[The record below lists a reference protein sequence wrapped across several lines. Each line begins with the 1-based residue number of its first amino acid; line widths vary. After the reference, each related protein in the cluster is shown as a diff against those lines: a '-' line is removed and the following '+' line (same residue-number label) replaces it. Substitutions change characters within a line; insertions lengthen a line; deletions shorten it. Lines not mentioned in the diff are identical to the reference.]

1 MSKFELDLYG
11 GVRESVAERIAAFYG
26 RHPDGRIITGLVAR
40 TEAEVTFRAQVYR
53 SSADG
58 RPAATGWAF
67 GHLVAGVGGGGGG
80 ANDDVSWLENAETC
94 AVGRA
99 LAHLGFADP
108 ARRVEARWGE
118 SRGVGPR
125 QAGPEQGE
133 LQRSDSHQGEPRPP
147 SSEAMSVLPQS
158 SQATSIQLSAQAA
171 LQDADRHA
179 IAVADVHRLLVEAQ
193 RVGMRPA
200 RAAAVR
206 ERLSVRYDEEEI
218 AHVEAALRDYL
229 ARRLRERVGSTLDAR
244 PTRLRAG
251 SRKGPR

>member
-67 GHLVAGVGGGGGG
+67 GHPGGGGGGG

-147 SSEAMSVLPQS
+147 SSEAMSVQP
-158 SQATSIQLSAQAA
+158 SAQAA